1 MRSTIFA
8 TTFLALAL
16 SACGSGPDSDPTT
29 PASESTSAAN
39 APSPAETAAR
49 DRENLE
55 KWILAQF
62 PGMGSIGYQ
71 SSEFD
76 LDGDGTPEVLAY
88 VGGPSM
94 CGSGGCQLL
103 VLRRTGT
110 TLTEIA
116 RTTVTQLPVGVLD
129 TSSNGWRDL
138 WVTTAGGGELT
149 GRRKLKHDGTGYPTN
164 PTVPPAEELDILDV
178 QILIDQG
185 DLIALD

>member
-1 MRSTIFA
+1 MTLLHESI
-8 TTFLALAL
+8 
-16 SACGSGPDSDPTT
+16 T
-29 PASESTSAAN
+29 P
-39 APSPAETAAR
+39 PIDR
-49 DRENLE
+49 DRVGSLE
-55 KWILAQF
+55 RGLAVMEILAAH
-62 PGMGSIGYQ
+62 P
-71 SSEFD
+71 
-76 LDGDGTPEVLAY
+76 A
-88 VGGPSM
+88 
-94 CGSGGCQLL
+94 
-103 VLRRTGT
+103 GT

-138 WVTTAGGGELT
+138 GVTTAGGGELT